1 MNMYIVGID
10 PGLKGAIALVTPSY
24 NCVVHDVPTVQV
36 IGAKRRMKSGE
47 SKAKISNLMDAA
59 EIAKLFKHWKEQYTP
74 LIVYLENVHSMP
86 KDGAMQ
92 AFSFGQGFGMYRG
105 ILAALEMRYE
115 LVAPQ
120 TWGKMMLKDMGK
132 KEDAS
137 YLKAKQLFPSAELN
151 GPRGAKLD
159 GRADALL
166 IAEYG
171 RRINMVGRPTL

>member
-1 MNMYIVGID
+1 MYVIGID

-24 NCVVHDVPTVQV
+24 NCIVHDVPTVQV
-36 IGAKRRMKSGE
+36 IGAKRKMKSGE
-47 SKAKISNLMDAA
+47 RKNKVSNLMDVA
-59 EIAKLFKHWKEQYTP
+59 EVVKLLKFWKEQYTP

-86 KDGAMQ
+86 TDGAMQ
-92 AFSFGQGFGMYRG
+92 AFNFGQGFGMYRG
-105 ILAALEMRYE
+105 ILGALEMRYE

-120 TWGKMMLKDMGK
+120 TWGKVMLKDMGK
-132 KEDAS
+132 NEDAS
-137 YLKAKQLFPSAELN
+137 YLKARQLFPSAVLN

-171 RRINMVGRPTL
+171 RRIHLVNNPLF